1 MTCASCGQVN
11 PARARFCAT
20 CGSPL
25 AAGRRRGVRK
35 VVTVVVCDISGS
47 TALGERLDPES
58 LGLVMARY
66 FDAMRAVLER
76 HHGSVQKFIG
86 DAVVAAFGVPVVR
99 EDDALRAVRAAA
111 AMQDAVAELDAGA
124 GAPQADPG
132 AGLEVRIGVATG
144 EVMVGDAVVMGETV
158 QLATRLQA
166 AAGPGQVLLDRR
178 TWRLARDALVVVPT
192 VAGKRASG
200 SQGVAAFRL
209 VDVSPDAPGRAR
221 RHQGPLVG
229 RQAEL
234 QLFDLVFR
242 RSAQTS
248 SCHLLTVLGAAGVGK
263 TRLVTAA
270 VDALGEAATA
280 LFGQCPSDAEG
291 STFWPVAEIVRRAA
305 EIKAADSPEQ
315 ARAKLDELLAGADD
329 GPEVAERVGRLI
341 GLEASPVPAEDS
353 AWAVRRC
360 LEVVARRRPL
370 VVVVD
375 DLHWAQPTLLDLLEQ
390 VVALAMDAPIL
401 LVAVARPELLEQ
413 RTSWAGGQR
422 SASTLLLEPLA
433 ADEAATLVEQL
444 AGDAPLP
451 QDATGY
457 LTRVAEGNPLFLE
470 ELLAMLIEEDR
481 LRLEDGRWVADDL
494 AAATIPPTVQAVL
507 AARLDR
513 LAAEERAVLDR
524 ASVMGQVV
532 DRSAVLAL
540 SPQAARAEVHA
551 HLLSLVRKQLLRP
564 AEGSLGDRDGLQFRH
579 LLVRDVAYESL
590 PKQTRAALHERY
602 AAWLAATA
610 GARGRELEEVIG
622 WHLERAHR
630 QLAELGP
637 VDAHGRELAAGAA
650 GRLASA
656 GRRAI
661 GRGDLP
667 AAVNLL
673 ERAIALLPAGDRERL
688 HLLTELAE
696 ALVLKLEPDRAAA
709 VLDEAL
715 AAADRSG
722 DAGMRAHA
730 ILGKLDLRLDTE
742 PEETDHGRLD
752 SRSAGPSS
760 FRAEVHEVLAALE
773 GLGDHQGQAHG
784 WRLLG
789 LDSYLHCH
797 IGTAEEEFQ
806 RAIEHARLA
815 GDERLEAG
823 LAYARVQAAFWGPAP
838 VADGIARCEEI
849 RHRAEGSYRVE
860 MAALHTL
867 AGLHAMQGRFQEARG
882 LADASVAIARKL
894 GPNRFAAICSQF
906 LGQTELLAGD
916 PVAAEERLRWGYG
929 ILERMGERGLRSE
942 LAANLARALCAQG
955 RDDEALQLAEL
966 SGELA
971 FRDDL
976 YAQVERRGPLA
987 TVLARRGRQQ
997 EAEKLAAEAV
1007 ALARRSDML
1016 TMQANALLDHA
1027 GVLRLGAAAEQA
1039 APLLREAQALC
1050 DRKGNLVT
1058 RDRARDLLEGSGE
1071 PRRPGGSGG
1080 PPRGPPERRAPVDR
1094 PEGSGEPRRPG
1105 GSGGPRGGPPER
1117 RAPVD
1122 RAAGGD
1128 A

>member
-1 MTCASCGQVN
+1 VICPSCGEAN

-25 AAGRRRGVRK
+25 AGGRRRGVRK
-35 VVTVVVCDISGS
+35 VVTVVVCDVTGS

-58 LGLVMARY
+58 LGRVMAGY

-111 AMQDAVAELDAGA
+111 AMQDAVAELDAGRA
-124 GAPQADPG
+124 AAPRADPE
-132 AGLEVRIGVATG
+132 AAAPPPKPGLEVRIGVATG
-144 EVMVGDAVVMGETV
+144 EVMVGDAVVVGETV

-178 TWRLARDALVVVPT
+178 TWRLARDALVVVPV
-192 VAGKRASG
+192 VAGSHAGGGPS
-200 SQGVAAFRL
+200 VAAFRL

-242 RSAQTS
+242 RSVQTS

-263 TRLVTAA
+263 TRLVAAA

-280 LFGQCPSDAEG
+280 LFGHCPSDAEG

-315 ARAKLDELLAGADD
+315 ARAKLDELLADAED

-390 VVALAMDAPIL
+390 VVSLAMDAPIL

-422 SASTLLLEPLA
+422 SASTLLLEPLG
-433 ADEAATLVEQL
+433 ADESATLIEQL

-451 QDATGY
+451 PDATGY

-481 LRLEDGRWVADDL
+481 LRLEGGHWVADDL

-524 ASVMGQVV
+524 ASVMGQVF
-532 DRSAVLAL
+532 DRTAVLAL
-540 SPQAARAEVHA
+540 SPQASRADVPV
-551 HLLSLVRKQLLRP
+551 HLLSLIRKQLLRP
-564 AEGSLGDRDGLQFRH
+564 SEGSLGGRDGLQFRH

-590 PKQTRAALHERY
+590 PKQTRAELHERY
-602 AAWLAATA
+602 AAWLASTA
-610 GARGRELEEVIG
+610 GTRGRELEEVIG

-637 VDAHGRELAAGAA
+637 VDARGRELAAGAA

-673 ERAIALLPAGDRERL
+673 DRAIALLPAGDRDRL
-688 HLLTELAE
+688 HLLTELGE
-696 ALVLKLEPDRAAA
+696 ALVLKVEPDRAAS

-715 AAADRSG
+715 AAADRNG
-722 DAGMRAHA
+722 DAGLRAHA
-730 ILGKLDLRLDTE
+730 VLGKLDLRLDTE
-742 PEETDHGRLD
+742 PERPDH
-752 SRSAGPSS
+752 GPSS
-760 FRAEVHEVLAALE
+760 FRAEVHEVLEALE

-789 LDSYLHCH
+789 LDSYLRCH

-823 LAYARVQAAFWGPAP
+823 LAYARVQAAFWGPTP
-838 VADGIARCEEI
+838 VADAIARCEEI
-849 RHRAEGSYRVE
+849 RRRAEGSYRVE

-867 AGLHAMQGRFQEARG
+867 AGLHAMQRRFQEARG

-916 PVAAEERLRWGYG
+916 PAAAERWLRWGSG

-942 LAANLARALCAQG
+942 LSANLARALCAQG

-997 EAEKLAAEAV
+997 EAERLAAEAV
-1007 ALARRSDML
+1007 AMARRSDML
-1016 TMQANALLDHA
+1016 TMQANALLDQA
-1027 GVLRLGAAAEQA
+1027 GVLRLGAAAERA
-1039 APLLREAQALC
+1039 APLLREALALSE
-1050 DRKGNLVT
+1050 RKGNLVA
-1058 RDRARDLLEGSGE
+1058 RDRARDLLAG
-1071 PRRPGGSGG
+1071 
-1080 PPRGPPERRAPVDR
+1080 RA
-1094 PEGSGEPRRPG
+1094 
-1105 GSGGPRGGPPER
+1105 
-1117 RAPVD
+1117 
-1122 RAAGGD
+1122 D

>member
-1 MTCASCGQVN
+1 M
-11 PARARFCAT
+11 
-20 CGSPL
+20 
-25 AAGRRRGVRK
+25 AGWF
-35 VVTVVVCDISGS
+35 
-47 TALGERLDPES
+47 ER
-58 LGLVMARY
+58 
-66 FDAMRAVLER
+66 MRAVVER

-111 AMQDAVAELDAGA
+111 AMQDAVTELD
-124 GAPQADPG
+124 

-144 EVMVGDAVVMGETV
+144 EVMVGDAVVVGETV

-178 TWRLARDALVVVPT
+178 TWRLARDALVVVP
-192 VAGKRASG
+192 VAGGRAG
-200 SQGVAAFRL
+200 GGHGVAAFRL

-221 RHQGPLVG
+221 RNQGPLVG

-234 QLFDLVFR
+234 QLFDLVFQ
-242 RSAQTS
+242 RSVQTS

-263 TRLVTAA
+263 SRLVAAA

-280 LFGQCPSDAEG
+280 LFGHCPSDAEG

-341 GLEASPVPAEDS
+341 GLEGSPVPPEDS

-413 RTSWAGGQR
+413 RTGWAGGLP
-422 SASTLLLEPLA
+422 SASTLLLEPLGP
-433 ADEAATLVEQL
+433 DESATLIEQL

-451 QDATGY
+451 PDATGY

-470 ELLAMLIEEDR
+470 ERLAMLIEEDR
-481 LRLEDGRWVADDL
+481 LRLEGGRWVADDL
-494 AAATIPPTVQAVL
+494 AAAAIPPTVQAVL

-524 ASVMGQVV
+524 ASVMGQVF
-532 DRSAVLAL
+532 DRAAVLAL
-540 SPQAARAEVHA
+540 SPPEARAEVPD

-564 AEGSLGDRDGLQFRH
+564 AGSLGGRDAVQFRH

-590 PKQTRAALHERY
+590 PKQTRAELHERY
-602 AAWLAATA
+602 AAWLAETA
-610 GARGRELEEVIG
+610 GARDRELEEVIG
-622 WHLERAHR
+622 WHLERTHR

-637 VDAHGRELAAGAA
+637 VDARGRELAARAA
-650 GRLASA
+650 ARLASA

-673 ERAIALLPAGDRERL
+673 ERAIALLPEGDRDRL
-688 HLLTELAE
+688 HLLTELGE

-709 VLDEAL
+709 VLDQAL
-715 AAADRSG
+715 AAADRGG
-722 DAGMRAHA
+722 DAGLRAHA
-730 ILGKLDLRLDTE
+730 VLGKLDLRLDTE
-742 PEETDHGRLD
+742 PERPEH
-752 SRSAGPSS
+752 GPSS
-760 FRAEVHEVLAALE
+760 FRGEVREVLAALE
-773 GLGDHQGQAHG
+773 ALGDHQGLARG
-784 WRLLG
+784 WRLLA
-789 LDSYLHCH
+789 LDSYLRCH
-797 IGTAEEEFQ
+797 IGAAEEEFQ

-823 LAYARVQAAFWGPAP
+823 LAYAWVQAAFWGPAP
-838 VADGIARCEEI
+838 VADGIARCEELL
-849 RHRAEGSYRVE
+849 RHAEGSYRVE

-867 AGLHAMQGRFQEARG
+867 AGLHAMRGRFQEARSIG
-882 LADASVAIARKL
+882 DASVAIARKL

-916 PVAAEERLRWGYG
+916 PAAAEQWLRWGCG

-955 RDDEALQLAEL
+955 RDDEALHLAEQ

-997 EAEKLAAEAV
+997 EAERLAAEAV
-1007 ALARRSDML
+1007 AMARRSDML
-1016 TMQANALLDHA
+1016 TMQANALLDQA
-1027 GVLRLGAAAEQA
+1027 GVLRLGGAAEQA
-1039 APLLREAQALC
+1039 VPLLREAEALAG
-1050 DRKGNLVT
+1050 RKGNLVA
-1058 RDRARDLLEGSGE
+1058 RDRARDLLAG
-1071 PRRPGGSGG
+1071 R
-1080 PPRGPPERRAPVDR
+1080 VD
-1094 PEGSGEPRRPG
+1094 
-1105 GSGGPRGGPPER
+1105 
-1117 RAPVD
+1117 A
-1122 RAAGGD
+1122 
-1128 A
+1128 

>member
-1 MTCASCGQVN
+1 VTCASCGEAN
-11 PARARFCAT
+11 PARARFCSA

-25 AAGRRRGVRK
+25 AAARRRGVRK
-35 VVTVVVCDISGS
+35 VVTVVVCDVTGS
-47 TALGERLDPES
+47 TALAERLDPES
-58 LGLVMARY
+58 LGLVMARW
-66 FDAMRAVLER
+66 FDAMRAVVER

-111 AMQDAVAELDAGA
+111 AMRDAAAE
-124 GAPQADPG
+124 QG

-144 EVMVGDAVVMGETV
+144 EVMVEDSVVMGETV
-158 QLATRLQA
+158 QVATMLQA

-192 VAGKRASG
+192 VAGERAG
-200 SQGVAAFRL
+200 GGQRMAAFRL

-221 RHQGPLVG
+221 RHLGPLVG

-242 RSAQTS
+242 RSVQTS
-248 SCHLLTVLGAAGVGK
+248 SCHLLTVLGGAGVGK

-291 STFWPVAEIVRRAA
+291 SSFWPVAEIVRRAA
-305 EIKAADSPEQ
+305 EIKAADPPEQ

-329 GPEVAERVGRLI
+329 GSEVAERVGRLI

-390 VVALAMDAPIL
+390 VVSLVVDAPIL

-413 RTSWAGGQR
+413 RTGWAGGQR

-433 ADEAATLVEQL
+433 GDEAATLVEQL

-451 QDATGY
+451 PEATGY

-513 LAAEERAVLDR
+513 LDAEERAVLDR
-524 ASVMGQVV
+524 ASVMGQVF

-540 SPQAARAEVHA
+540 SPPLARDEVPV

-564 AEGSLGDRDGLQFRH
+564 AEGSLGGRHGLQFRH

-590 PKQTRAALHERY
+590 PRQARAELHERY
-602 AAWLAATA
+602 AGWLAETA

-637 VDAHGRELAAGAA
+637 VDARGRELAATAA
-650 GRLASA
+650 GLLASA

-673 ERAIALLPAGDRERL
+673 ERAIALLPPEGSGEPQGGAPVDQERGSRDRL
-688 HLLTELAE
+688 HLLTELGE
-696 ALVLKLEPDRAAA
+696 ALVLKLEPDRAAE

-715 AAADRSG
+715 AAAERGG
-722 DAGMRAHA
+722 DAVMRAHA

-742 PEETDHGRLD
+742 PEQTDHGRLD
-752 SRSAGPSS
+752 AQRPGPSS

-773 GLGDHQGQAHG
+773 GLGDHQGLARG

-789 LDSYLHCH
+789 LDSYLRCH

-806 RAIEHARLA
+806 RAIDHTKLA

-823 LAYARVQAAFWGPAP
+823 LAYARVQAAYWGPAP

-849 RHRAEGSYRVE
+849 RRRAEGSYRVE

-867 AGLHAMQGRFQEARG
+867 AALHAMQGRFEEARG
-882 LADASVAIARKL
+882 LADAAVAIARKL
-894 GPNRFAAICSQF
+894 GPGRFAAICSQF
-906 LGQTELLAGD
+906 LGQIELLAGD

-942 LAANLARALCAQG
+942 LAANLARALSSQG

-987 TVLARRGRQQ
+987 AVLARRGRQQ
-997 EAEKLAAEAV
+997 EAERLAAEAV

-1027 GVLRLGAAAEQA
+1027 GVLRLGAAADQA
-1039 APLLREAQALC
+1039 APLLREALALC
-1050 DRKGNLVT
+1050 ERKGNLVT
-1058 RDRARDLLEGSGE
+1058 HDRARELL
-1071 PRRPGGSGG
+1071 
-1080 PPRGPPERRAPVDR
+1080 AH
-1094 PEGSGEPRRPG
+1094 
-1105 GSGGPRGGPPER
+1105 
-1117 RAPVD
+1117 A
-1122 RAAGGD
+1122 
-1128 A
+1128 